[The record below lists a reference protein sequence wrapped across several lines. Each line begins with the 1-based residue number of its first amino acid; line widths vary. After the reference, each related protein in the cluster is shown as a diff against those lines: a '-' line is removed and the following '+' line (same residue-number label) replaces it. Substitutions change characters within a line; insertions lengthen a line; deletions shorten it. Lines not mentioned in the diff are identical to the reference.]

1 VERVVVL
8 SQLLR
13 RPLTG
18 RGGEAVGR
26 LADVIVRL
34 RGRDYPVV
42 TGLVARIGSREV
54 FLPIT
59 QVAVFDSERI
69 RLTSEVV
76 DLRPFERRE
85 GEVLLRRDVLGHR
98 VIDVA
103 DAELVR
109 AHDLELRSRPDG
121 WVVDRLDTHPH
132 RPRLFGFFAGES
144 PPQWRDWKAF
154 EPLIGHAQSATVRG
168 PFGRL
173 GKLKPADLADLLE
186 DASRTESDE
195 ILETVHADP
204 ELEADVFEELEP
216 DSQTRLLAERSDAE
230 IAAVLARMRADDAA
244 DAINDLPQHRR
255 MPVLDALPAGQR
267 TKVLTL
273 MGFNPSSAGG
283 LMALDFVTAPQDATA
298 REVLSR
304 VRAARIMQPEALTS
318 VYAIEADD
326 RLCGTAPLV
335 TLVQA
340 DPETPL
346 RQLMATEPVCVLPD
360 TDAEDVAL
368 LMADYNLL
376 TVPVVDEQER
386 ILGVITVDDLLES
399 VIPEDWRRREP
410 PPHPSYR
417 PDRPRT
423 QRPSTDQPNTEQ
435 PSTDQPNMERPST
448 DQPSTEPEG

>member
-1 VERVVVL
+1 MRVERVVVL

-18 RGGEAVGR
+18 RNDEPVGR

-42 TGLVARIGSREV
+42 TGLVARISAREV

-59 QVAVFDSERI
+59 QVAAFGGERI

-109 AHDLELRSRPDG
+109 AHDLELRDRPDG

-154 EPLIGHAQSATVRG
+154 EPLIGHAQSARVRG

-186 DASRTESDE
+186 DANRTESAE
-195 ILETVHADP
+195 ILSTVHADP

-244 DAINDLPQHRR
+244 DAINDLPQRR
-255 MPVLDALPAGQR
+255 RQPVLDALPAGQR

-283 LMALDFVTAPQDATA
+283 LMALDFVTAAPDATA
-298 REVLSR
+298 AEVLAR

-318 VYAIEADD
+318 VYAIEAGE
-326 RLCGTAPLV
+326 RLSGTATLV

-340 DPETPL
+340 EPTTPL
-346 RQLMATEPVCVLPD
+346 RELMATEPVCVLPD

-376 TVPVVDEQER
+376 TVPVVDEQDR
-386 ILGVITVDDLLES
+386 ILGVITVDDLLAT

-410 PPHPSYR
+410 APHPAHWTADEN
-417 PDRPRT
+417 PANPA
-423 QRPSTDQPNTEQ
+423 NA
-435 PSTDQPNMERPST
+435 ER
-448 DQPSTEPEG
+448 TEPEG